1 MIIKGIITISI
12 RFRKIFYLTDNI
24 ITEFKC
30 HIIETNLIS
39 RLLDWCKYL
48 DLLRVFKLFILRQRL
63 LNKSCKTSDHQE
75 TNPFISSIIII
86 LLYILFGVNSHDQI
100 N

>member
-1 MIIKGIITISI
+1 MIIKGIIGIL
-12 RFRKIFYLTDNI
+12 RFWKIFYLTDNI

-63 LNKSCKTSDHQE
+63 LNKSYDHQE
-75 TNPFISSIIII
+75 TNPFISSIIITLFHAVVHI
-86 LLYILFGVNSHDQI
+86 VYILHMI
-100 N
+100 NK